1 MNSLCRHYDV
11 LHVLCCSFFSVDA
24 EDVKRIGS
32 TINVLSSEKLKA
44 QKASHRSLFIPI
56 GLQHSQK
63 VFFFKLG
70 LRTEALLCGFLLNVT
85 LLAHIIVYFMD
96 YCIIVKHKGRVQLT
110 IG

>member
-1 MNSLCRHYDV
+1 M
-11 LHVLCCSFFSVDA
+11 DA

-63 VFFFKLG
+63 VFFKLG
-70 LRTEALLCGFLLNVT
+70 LRTEALLCGLLLNVT

-96 YCIIVKHKGRVQLT
+96 YYIIVKHKGRVQLT

>member
-1 MNSLCRHYDV
+1 MNNCYVDVNVICGHHYSLLV
-11 LHVLCCSFFSVDA
+11 LWTVFVGTMMFYMSCAAHFFSVDA

-63 VFFFKLG
+63 VFFF
-70 LRTEALLCGFLLNVT
+70 N
-85 LLAHIIVYFMD
+85 
-96 YCIIVKHKGRVQLT
+96 
-110 IG
+110 